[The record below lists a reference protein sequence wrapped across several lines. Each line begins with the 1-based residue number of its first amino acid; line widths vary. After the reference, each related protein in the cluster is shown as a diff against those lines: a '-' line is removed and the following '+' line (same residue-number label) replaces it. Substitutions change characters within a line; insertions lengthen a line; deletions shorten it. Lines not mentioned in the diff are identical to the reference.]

1 MLKATH
7 VTKKFGELMAV
18 DDLSFHVRDGQIY
31 GIAGPNGAGKST
43 VFNLITGNYGYEGK
57 IEFQGK
63 RITGLP
69 PPTASP
75 WRVSPVRSRFRRSL
89 ANAYCHW
96 TITSN
101 LRLQGRQLDIENHP
115 YQAFPPAFQDQ
126 SYIFSLLQKVSH
138 DPRM

>member
-43 VFNLITGNYGYEGK
+43 VFNLITGNYGYERK

-63 RITGLP
+63 
-69 PPTASP
+69 
-75 WRVSPVRSRFRRSL
+75 
-89 ANAYCHW
+89 
-96 TITSN
+96 
-101 LRLQGRQLDIENHP
+101 
-115 YQAFPPAFQDQ
+115 
-126 SYIFSLLQKVSH
+126 
-138 DPRM
+138 